1 MWGPNKI
8 IKGTNQNAR
17 EETWMIPLN
26 QERLRSWFLALRF
39 LYPKRKLTQYHH
51 LSQNSPSE
59 ILWTIIFG
67 TWVRDPLIQY
77 PLSLSLSWIE
87 WLCTYTSVM
96 MRYVFLFYCCCLFLD
111 PRKCNRRPYRGEPKQ
126 LRRLNFPASG

>member
-77 PLSLSLSWIE
+77 PLSLSLVDRMAMHIYFRNDEVCIS
-87 WLCTYTSVM
+87 
-96 MRYVFLFYCCCLFLD
+96 FLLLL
-111 PRKCNRRPYRGEPKQ
+111 PVP
-126 LRRLNFPASG
+126 